1 MMPASVSRCLAAVL
15 FAAATLSVPSA
26 RLSAAPEVLD
36 GIAAV
41 VNGDVITF
49 SQVRELVAARERALK
64 AQFSGQELA
73 NKIKEAR
80 MGALKDLIDRSLVLQ
95 EFKKKEFNVPARVID
110 ERIAQIIREDF
121 GGDRQAFV
129 RTLNAQGYTMTKL
142 REVERDKF
150 IVQAMRYS
158 NIKGELL
165 VSPQRVN
172 EFYST
177 TARKDFTSEEQI
189 RLRILAIRKGDAGGL
204 SLDDPQR
211 AMISEIRSKVARGGA
226 KFEQL
231 AAMYSDDPSRA
242 NGGEVGWV
250 DRKSLRPEM
259 AKVAF
264 ALKPKTV
271 SEIVEIENAYF
282 LLWVEE
288 RKGAQTKGL
297 GEIRPDIE
305 RRLQGEDRQRMTE
318 QWLEGLRKKAYI
330 RMF

>member
-1 MMPASVSRCLAAVL
+1 MKSVLLLRSLAAPV
-15 FAAATLSVPSA
+15 AALALLAVPG
-26 RLSAAPEVLD
+26 RGVAAPEVLD

-49 SQVRELVAARERALK
+49 SQVRELVGTRERALK
-64 AQFSGQELA
+64 AQFTGQELV

-80 MGALKDLIDRSLVLQ
+80 MGALKDLIDRALVLQ
-95 EFKKKEFNVPARVID
+95 EFKKKEFNVPPRVID

-142 REVERDKF
+142 REIERDKF

-158 NIKGELL
+158 NIKAELL

-177 TARKDFTSEEQI
+177 TARKDFASEEQI
-189 RLRILAIRKGDAGGL
+189 RLRLIAIRKGDAGGL

-211 AMISEIRSKVARGGA
+211 AMINEIRSKVMRGAR
-226 KFEQL
+226 FDQL
-231 AAMYSDDPSRA
+231 ASMYSDDPTRA
-242 NGGEVGWV
+242 NGGEIGWV
-250 DRKSLRPEM
+250 DRKSLRPEL
-259 AKVAF
+259 AQIAF
-264 ALKPKTV
+264 SLKTKQV
-271 SEIVEIENAYF
+271 SDVKEMEGAYF
-282 LLWVEE
+282 LLYVEE
-288 RKGAQTKGL
+288 RKQAQVKGL
-297 GEIRPDIE
+297 KEVRPDIE

>member
-1 MMPASVSRCLAAVL
+1 MMFAPVLRCLAA
-15 FAAATLSVPSA
+15 FAAAASLLALPG
-26 RLSAAPEVLD
+26 RLTAAPEVLD

-49 SQVRELVAARERALK
+49 SQVRELVSARERALK
-64 AQFSGQELA
+64 AQFTGQELV

-80 MGALKDLIDRSLVLQ
+80 LGALKDLIDRSLVLQ

-142 REVERDKF
+142 REIERDKF

-165 VSPQRVN
+165 VSPQKVN
-172 EFYST
+172 DFYST
-177 TARKDFTSEEQI
+177 TARKDFSQNEQL
-189 RLRILAIRKGDAGGL
+189 RLRLIAIKKGETGGL

-211 AMISEIRSKVARGGA
+211 AMITEIRSKVLRGAR
-226 KFEQL
+226 FDQL
-231 AAMYSDDPSRA
+231 AAMYSDDPTRA
-242 NGGEVGWV
+242 NGGEIGWV
-250 DRKSLRPEM
+250 DRRS
-259 AKVAF
+259 
-264 ALKPKTV
+264 LKPELANIAFSLKTRQV
-271 SEIVEIENAYF
+271 SDVKEMEGAYF
-282 LLWVEE
+282 LLYVEE
-288 RKGAQTKGL
+288 RKQAQIKGL
-297 GEIRPDIE
+297 NEIRPDLE

>member
-1 MMPASVSRCLAAVL
+1 MMSAPVLRSLAA
-15 FAAATLSVPSA
+15 FAAAFSLLTLPQRA
-26 RLSAAPEVLD
+26 PAAAEVLD

-49 SQVRELVAARERALK
+49 SQVRELVGTRERALK
-64 AQFSGQELA
+64 AQFTGQELV

-80 MGALKDLIDRSLVLQ
+80 MGALKDLIDRALVLQ

-142 REVERDKF
+142 REIERDKF

-158 NIKGELL
+158 NIKAELL

-177 TARKDFTSEEQI
+177 TARKDFASEEQI
-189 RLRILAIRKGDAGGL
+189 RLRLIAIRKGETGGL

-211 AMISEIRSKVARGGA
+211 AMINEIRSKVMRGAR
-226 KFEQL
+226 FDQL
-231 AAMYSDDPSRA
+231 ASMYSDDPTRA
-242 NGGEVGWV
+242 NGGEIGWV
-250 DRKSLRPEM
+250 DRKSLRPEL
-259 AKVAF
+259 ANIAF
-264 ALKPKTV
+264 SLKTKQV
-271 SEIVEIENAYF
+271 SDVKEMEGAYF
-282 LLWVEE
+282 LLYVEE
-288 RKGAQTKGL
+288 RKQAQVKGL
-297 GEIRPDIE
+297 KDVRSDIE